1 MCYNHYMNE
10 LLKERYEK
18 AKQLESSNLNDSLC
32 EYIKI
37 MGEATL
43 NDAFILSNIGNTL
56 RKHGKAHE
64 FVNKIN
70 QYNYADVKCRDYVNR
85 AYLYALYSDK
95 IQNYEYSEDTFK
107 EFIET
112 AEFIVDNSNQL
123 PAEQYNYNPY
133 VLTIYKVIHILKTR
147 AATNYYQELKWI
159 NKLNPDVLPDT
170 PKQIQ
175 ASNGKEYEMASFR
188 EFYYQVKTKCLE
200 KTEKY
205 ADCIKYCDEALNIFE
220 KFHYRNDLWFT
231 ARKLYCECLESGTEE
246 DIEKYKAIAEKHKFW
261 YMYHKLSE
269 IYFSKGE
276 LEFALHF
283 SCKALLSDDFDAEKM
298 INLLYDIAV
307 IFENQKNL
315 EKAKHFY
322 GAALYYR
329 NLFGWYIPEELR
341 FAEKEYSLNREAIPN
356 TTKLRQNALAVLKQK
371 EILNF
376 GIVNRIIQDKK
387 YGFIKY
393 NGNCSMYFTLKRI
406 KVKLKEKDK
415 VYFSIIQEGNKE
427 FADCIYKIG
436 EK

>member
-1 MCYNHYMNE
+1 MNE

-18 AKQLESSNLNDSLC
+18 AKLLESSNMNDALC
-32 EYIKI
+32 EYTKI
-37 MGEATL
+37 MDEATL
-43 NDAFILSNIGNTL
+43 SDAFILSNIGNTL

-70 QYNYADVKCRDYVNR
+70 QYNYEDVKCRDYINK
-85 AYLYALYSDK
+85 AYLYALYNDK
-95 IQNYEYSEDTFK
+95 IQNYEYSEDSFK
-107 EFIET
+107 EFIDT
-112 AEFIVDNSNQL
+112 AEFIVENSNQL
-123 PAEQYNYNPY
+123 PAEYFNYNPY
-133 VLTIYKVIHILKTR
+133 VLTIYKVIHILRTR

-159 NKLNPDVLPDT
+159 NKLNPDLLPDV

-175 ASNGKEYEMASFR
+175 ASNGKEYEMASFK

-200 KTEKY
+200 KTEKF
-205 ADCIKYCDEALNIFE
+205 AECIKYCEEALNIFE

-231 ARKLYCECLESGTEE
+231 ARKLYCECLESGNEE
-246 DIEKYKAIAEKHKFW
+246 DVEKYKAIAEKHKFW

-269 IYFSKGE
+269 IYFSNGE
-276 LEFALHF
+276 LESALHY
-283 SCKALLSDDFDAEKM
+283 SCKALLSDEFDAEKM

-307 IFENQKNL
+307 MFENQKNI

-341 FAEKEYSLNREAIPN
+341 FAEKEYALNREEIPN
-356 TTKLRQNALAVLKQK
+356 VNKLRQYVLDVLKQK

-376 GIVNRIIQDKK
+376 GIVSKIIQDKK
-387 YGFIKY
+387 CGFIRY
-393 NGNCSMYFTLKRI
+393 NDRCSMYFNFKRI
-406 KVKLKEKDK
+406 KIKLKEKDK
-415 VYFSIIQEGNKE
+415 VYFSILEENDKQL
-427 FADCIYKIG
+427 ADCIYKIG